1 MNPIPRR
8 RRRSTPWS
16 LLLNISFFLLL
27 FVVFYNKGAAIR
39 VPVLWRTADS
49 PPYRSIWKQDPIPR
63 RHLGELSVGNLT
75 AAIAGGSNGTG
86 MILEAGACSGIAAH
100 RGYPSECSFIKSHPQ
115 CSSGGFIDYLR
126 FFYCDCE
133 NVHFLGYAVMA
144 LWLAAL
150 FYLLGNTA
158 ADYFCS
164 SLEKLSSLLRL
175 PPTVAGVTL
184 LPLGNGAPD
193 VFASIAAF
201 VGSGTGDV
209 GVNSVLGG
217 AVFVTCVVVGVVS
230 ICVAEKRVQI
240 DRRCFIRD
248 VVFFLLTL
256 LSLSLILAAGKIAV
270 WGAVLFVSLYLFYA
284 FSVAANE
291 LLRKHARRLKL
302 DVVTPLLPV
311 RGSIFSPAAEE
322 EDNSIYSSLLDVDD
336 STHAPPPLHAT
347 LPQWMWASNVAIYSN
362 QGPRGSSIDNPRP
375 LWGWREDS
383 GEETTSCSSS
393 KLLYWME
400 MPLTLPRRVT
410 IPIVEEDRWSKGYA
424 VASALLAPLLLA
436 ILWSSSS
443 TTQREGQASAVP
455 SSSGAEAPFLL
466 CGLAGVSLGAAAFFF
481 TRTDRPP
488 RRFLLPW
495 VLAGFVMSIVWFYII
510 ANELVALLVALG
522 AIFGVDPAILGL
534 TVLAWGNSMGDLM
547 SNVALAMNGGS
558 DGVQIAMSGCYAGP
572 IFNTLAGLG
581 ISLLLSAWSARPA
594 AFVLPRDA
602 SLPFTLGFL
611 MLGLVWALVILP
623 RNDMRPSKLLGIG
636 LITLYVVFL
645 CIRIGGATGFISITP
660 AVT

>member
-1 MNPIPRR
+1 MSPIPRR
-8 RRRSTPWS
+8 RRGLMPVS
-16 LLLNISFFLLL
+16 LLNIAFSLLL
-27 FVVFYNKGAAIR
+27 FVAFYNKGAAIR
-39 VPVLWRTADS
+39 VPFLWRTADS
-49 PPYRSIWKQDPIPR
+49 APYRSIWKQNLNPR
-63 RHLGELSVGNLT
+63 RHLGELSIGNST
-75 AAIAGGSNGTG
+75 AAIAAGSNGTAV
-86 MILEAGACSGIAAH
+86 ILEPGACSGIAAH
-100 RGYPSECSFIKSHPQ
+100 RGYPNECSFIKSHPQ

-133 NVHFLGYAVMA
+133 NLHFLGYAVMA
-144 LWLAAL
+144 MWLAAL

-164 SLEKLSSLLRL
+164 SLEKLSGLLRL
-175 PPTVAGVTL
+175 PPPVAGVTL
-184 LPLGNGAPD
+184 LPWGTGR
-193 VFASIAAF
+193 
-201 VGSGTGDV
+201 TGDV

-256 LSLSLILAAGKIAV
+256 LSLSFILATGKIAV
-270 WGAVLFVSLYLFYA
+270 WGAVLFVSLYLVYA

-302 DVVTPLLPV
+302 DVVTPLLLLSEEHLLSGG
-311 RGSIFSPAAEE
+311 RGGGRLHLQLPARRRRLHPCPAA
-322 EDNSIYSSLLDVDD
+322 S
-336 STHAPPPLHAT
+336 ARHAT
-347 LPQWMWASNVAIYSN
+347 AVDVGLNVAIYSN

-375 LWGWREDS
+375 LWGWSENS
-383 GEETTSCSSS
+383 GGENPSCSSS
-393 KLLYWME
+393 NLLHWIE
-400 MPLTLPRRVT
+400 MPLSLPRRLT

-424 VASALLAPLLLA
+424 VTSALLAPLLLA
-436 ILWSSSS
+436 ILWISSSS
-443 TTQREGQASAVP
+443 RREGEAAAAVP
-455 SSSGAEAPFLL
+455 SSGAEAPFLL
-466 CGLAGVSLGAAAFFF
+466 CGLAGISLSTAAFFF
-481 TRTDRPP
+481 TRSDRPP
-488 RRFLLPW
+488 QKFLLPW

-510 ANELVALLVALG
+510 ANELVALL
-522 AIFGVDPAILGL
+522 PAILGL

-547 SNVALAMNGGS
+547 SNVALAMNGGG

-581 ISLLLSAWSARPA
+581 ISLLLSAWSTSPA

-611 MLGLVWALVILP
+611 MLGLIWALVILP
-623 RNDMRPSKLLGIG
+623 HNDMRPSKLLGSASSVCMLSSSASELAAQQG
-636 LITLYVVFL
+636 SSPSYLW
-645 CIRIGGATGFISITP
+645 
-660 AVT
+660 

>member
-1 MNPIPRR
+1 MSPIPRR
-8 RRRSTPWS
+8 RRGLMPVS
-16 LLLNISFFLLL
+16 LLNIAFSLLL
-27 FVVFYNKGAAIR
+27 FVAFYNKGAAIR
-39 VPVLWRTADS
+39 VPFLWRTADS
-49 PPYRSIWKQDPIPR
+49 APYRSIWKQDLNPR
-63 RHLGELSVGNLT
+63 RHLGELSISNST
-75 AAIAGGSNGTG
+75 AAIAAGSNGTAV
-86 MILEAGACSGIAAH
+86 ILEAGACSGIAAH

-133 NVHFLGYAVMA
+133 NLHFLGYAVMA
-144 LWLAAL
+144 MWLAAL

-164 SLEKLSSLLRL
+164 SLEKLSGLLRL

-256 LSLSLILAAGKIAV
+256 LSLSFILATGKIAV
-270 WGAVLFVSLYLFYA
+270 WGAVLFVSLYLVYA

-322 EDNSIYSSLLDVDD
+322 EDDSIYSSLLDVDD

-375 LWGWREDS
+375 LWGWSENS
-383 GEETTSCSSS
+383 GGENPSCSSS
-393 KLLYWME
+393 KLLHWIE
-400 MPLTLPRRVT
+400 MPLSLPRRLT

-436 ILWSSSS
+436 ILWISSSS
-443 TTQREGQASAVP
+443 RREGEAAAAAP
-455 SSSGAEAPFLL
+455 SSGAEAPFLL
-466 CGLAGVSLGAAAFFF
+466 CGLAGISLSTAAFFF
-481 TRTDRPP
+481 TRSDRPP
-488 RRFLLPW
+488 QKFLLPW
-495 VLAGFVMSIVWFYII
+495 LLAGFVMSIVWFYII

-522 AIFGVDPAILGL
+522 AIFGVEPAILGL

-547 SNVALAMNGGS
+547 SNVALAMNGGG

-581 ISLLLSAWSARPA
+581 ISILLSAWSASPA

-611 MLGLVWALVILP
+611 MLGLIWALVILP
-623 RNDMRPSKLLGIG
+623 HNDMRPSKLLGIG

-645 CIRIGGATGFISITP
+645 CIRIGSTTRFVSFLP
-660 AVT
+660 VVT